1 LQEHKK
7 CIHDESK
14 KKRGNKLDHWEKI
27 ISNKLYSSLIAI
39 GCAILWGSAFPVLKV
54 AYREFGIEQAVSGRI
69 LLAGMRFF
77 LAAMLLFLFSMK
89 SKETINKMGLKKIS
103 YLLLLGIFQ
112 TTLQYYFFYNG
123 LANTSGIKASVLAS
137 SGTFFMVLLAHFV
150 YSDDKLSRA
159 KWVGLITGLAGIV
172 LVNWG
177 KDFSWRFTLQGE
189 GYLIFTGIANAFGTV
204 IAKKMAKDI
213 HPFRVSAFQML
224 FGSVLLMAIA
234 YISDE
239 KPTLQ
244 FTALGG
250 WLLGYS
256 AFLSAV
262 AFGLW
267 YALLKYH
274 KAGEITIFKFI
285 IPVSGSILSA
295 IFLPEEFFSFSI
307 IFALTLV
314 SVGIFSV
321 NKKRE

>member
-1 LQEHKK
+1 LKY
-7 CIHDESK
+7 
-14 KKRGNKLDHWEKI
+14 WEKT
-27 ISNKLYSSLIAI
+27 ISNKVSSSLIAI
-39 GCAILWGSAFPVLKV
+39 GCAALWGSAFPVLKV

-69 LLAGMRFF
+69 LLAGIRFF

-89 SKETINKMGLKKIS
+89 SKESIS
-103 YLLLLGIFQ
+103 KLGWKHIAYLLLLGIFQ

-123 LANTSGIKASVLAS
+123 LANTTGIKASVLAS
-137 SGTFFMVLLAHFV
+137 SGTFFMVLLAHFA
-150 YSDDKLSRA
+150 YTDDKLSPA
-159 KWVGLITGLAGIV
+159 KLIGLITGLAGIV

-177 KDFSWRFTLQGE
+177 KDFSWSFTLKGE
-189 GYLIFTGIANAFGTV
+189 GFLIFTGIANAVGTV

-224 FGSVLLMAIA
+224 FGSVLLMIIA
-234 YISDE
+234 YSSEE
-239 KPTLQ
+239 KPMLQ

-250 WLLGYS
+250 WLLIYS
-256 AFLSAV
+256 AFLSAI
-262 AFGLW
+262 AFGMW

-307 IFALTLV
+307 IVALSLV

>member
-1 LQEHKK
+1 MKY
-7 CIHDESK
+7 
-14 KKRGNKLDHWEKI
+14 WEKT
-27 ISNKLYSSLIAI
+27 ISNKVSSSLIAI
-39 GCAILWGSAFPVLKV
+39 GCAALWGSAFPVLKV

-69 LLAGMRFF
+69 LLAGIRFF

-89 SKETINKMGLKKIS
+89 SKESIS
-103 YLLLLGIFQ
+103 KLGWKHIAYLLLLGIFQ

-123 LANTSGIKASVLAS
+123 LANTTGIKASVLAS
-137 SGTFFMVLLAHFV
+137 SGTFFMVLLAHFA
-150 YSDDKLSRA
+150 YTDDKLSPA
-159 KWVGLITGLAGIV
+159 KLIGLITGLAGIV

-177 KDFSWRFTLQGE
+177 KDFSWSFTLKGE
-189 GYLIFTGIANAFGTV
+189 GFLIFTGIANAVGTV

-224 FGSVLLMAIA
+224 FGSVLLMIIA
-234 YISDE
+234 YSSEE
-239 KPTLQ
+239 KPMLQ

-250 WLLGYS
+250 WLLIYS
-256 AFLSAV
+256 AFLSAI
-262 AFGLW
+262 AFGMW

-307 IFALTLV
+307 IVALSLV